1 MPVACQFFGEGVFF
15 VLHCGRGGEGI
26 GVMATHTSVPPR
38 LDTKWL
44 EVWRTVSESTT
55 GNLGFSCTL
64 EPLMDQ
70 LWWTREKNMRDIYGG
85 GGERAARLLATGMDI
100 GADNGTV
107 GAILAQVR
115 GCSEVRSVAVDKTPT
130 SRALFSGRD
139 EATPIKSTHDEKEGE
154 LLSVPHID
162 GFPAIIRQREAQA
175 ALAVARDG
183 SRRYRWRM
191 VRCDSD
197 ERQDDQ
203 GNEDGEGPAA
213 MPVGDK
219 NECSKSSGGC
229 SYPGC
234 SHSRDIF
241 SDEGDKE
248 CSETG
253 ERTVEGEHN
262 FGKEGHLACVP
273 GDVLHNRFALICQ
286 LGCGCSSRVWLA
298 VDLVQCSVSR
308 RQLMRNL
315 DEHQLCMH
323 FSSLVQPLFVA
334 IKVFRC
340 GLMYEERAESEA
352 LLLAY
357 IREFKKAEWLQRQF
371 YLPRFNVESSEIS
384 TLNASTAPIANVSSA
399 MFSGQS
405 RSSESDSQSSG
416 EWIAQ
421 SCGVCRVSSMRD
433 QFSHRG
439 AFGVHH
445 CIVLDVM
452 GVSLDTF
459 MDGRRP
465 EGIPASSVSS
475 IIRSVLEDLASLAK
489 MHIAHTDIR
498 PASIFL
504 MQREGHVANGEK
516 TFITQ
521 NLGSSVLTGSN
532 LKEPRGRASNLHSS
546 RTEVVERPTVPLPPF
561 LKDIVDTPRTGRCQ
575 SAHGDSF
582 QSLSEASLWC
592 ARVNPLHAVQLSN
605 FDHSIILST
614 PLRRSH
620 DNSRKSD
627 LGNDSDLTELT
638 EEGAKH
644 TANPHS
650 RPVGGGVLTP
660 DMPGMNTPDGKE
672 RVSVFTLSCQFA
684 ASLRM
689 SSPSACETSLVDE
702 LKRDILARRSY
713 KRGVLLQSREYRSP
727 EIILGKDY
735 NATMDIWSVACTA
748 YELLFD
754 RRLFDPIR
762 DFTAALEREKREGG
776 ANRKEVEKNLSSVG
790 EIHKSNAIET
800 TPVESVNERNARNL
814 WFHAVC
820 FNEHEKNIDVFHLRR
835 MVLLLGPPT
844 PRYILSTP
852 MGEYVREFFDA
863 HGRFIF
869 LTKYEQIQLYC
880 TDDTCEAHSYCFSS
894 CVARDVANNFPA
906 TAHKHKS
913 AGVPANETNSRR
925 RDSAAHCCFRGVT
938 SAWLRLRE
946 QIQARLGKE
955 EGVAFEDFLRRCLQW
970 DPEERPNAHALLR
983 TPWVAAAQDAI
994 FGSAE

>member
-1 MPVACQFFGEGVFF
+1 
-15 VLHCGRGGEGI
+15 
-26 GVMATHTSVPPR
+26 MATHSSVPPR
-38 LDTKWL
+38 LDTKRL

-55 GNLGFSCTL
+55 GNLGFSCAL
-64 EPLMDQ
+64 EPLMGQ
-70 LWWTREKNMRDIYGG
+70 ICWERKKNMRDIYGG
-85 GGERAARLLATGMDI
+85 GGERAAQLLATGLDI

-107 GAILAQVR
+107 SAILNQAR
-115 GCSEVRSVAVDKTPT
+115 GCSEVRSVAVDTTPT
-130 SRALFSGRD
+130 TRALFPGRD
-139 EATPIKSTHDEKEGE
+139 EARPIKSTHDENEGE
-154 LLSVPHID
+154 LVNASQIN
-162 GFPAIIRQREAQA
+162 GFSALTRQWEVQA
-175 ALAVARDG
+175 ALAAARNG
-183 SRRYRWRM
+183 SRRHRRRM

-197 ERQDDQ
+197 ERQDDE
-203 GNEDGEGPAA
+203 GNEDGEWPAA

-219 NECSKSSGGC
+219 KECPKPSGGC
-229 SYPGC
+229 SCPGC

-241 SDEGDKE
+241 FDEGDKE
-248 CSETG
+248 FSET
-253 ERTVEGEHN
+253 EEEAVEGENN

-273 GDVLHNRFALICQ
+273 GDVIHNRFALICQ
-286 LGCGCSSRVWLA
+286 LGCGRSSRVWLA

-308 RQLMRNL
+308 RRLISNL
-315 DEHQLCMH
+315 DDHQLCMH

-371 YLPRFNVESSEIS
+371 SLPRFNVESSEMS
-384 TLNASTAPIANVSSA
+384 TLNTSTAPIANVSSA
-399 MFSGQS
+399 MFSGHSLFSENDS
-405 RSSESDSQSSG
+405 RSSG
-416 EWIAQ
+416 AWIAQ
-421 SCGVCRVSSMRD
+421 SSGVCRVSFMRD

-452 GVSLDTF
+452 GASLDTF

-465 EGIPASSVSS
+465 EGIPASIASS
-475 IIRSVLEDLASLAK
+475 IIRSVLEDLASLAM

-504 MQREGHVANGEK
+504 MEREGHVANGAK
-516 TFITQ
+516 NFSTQ
-521 NLGSSVLTGSN
+521 SSGSSELTESN
-532 LKEPRGRASNLHSS
+532 LKVPRGRASKLHSF
-546 RTEVVERPTVPLPPF
+546 RTEVGERPAVPLPPF

-575 SAHGDSF
+575 SARGDSF
-582 QSLSEASLWC
+582 HSLSEAGLWC
-592 ARVNPLHAVQLSN
+592 SRVNPSHAVQLSD

-614 PLRRSH
+614 RLKRDH
-620 DNSRKSD
+620 DNSLRSGLD
-627 LGNDSDLTELT
+627 NGGDLTELT
-638 EEGAKH
+638 EDGAKR

-660 DMPGMNTPDGKE
+660 DMPVMTTPDGKE

-702 LKRDILARRSY
+702 LKRDILARRGY

-762 DFTAALEREKREGG
+762 DFTEALEREKREGE
-776 ANRKEVEKNLSSVG
+776 ADRKDEEKNFSSVG
-790 EIHKSNAIET
+790 EIHGFNATESA
-800 TPVESVNERNARNL
+800 PVESVNERNVHNL
-814 WFHAVC
+814 WFRAVC

-844 PRYILSTP
+844 PRYIFSTP

-869 LTKYEQIQLYC
+869 LTKYEQMQLYC
-880 TDDTCEAHSYCFSS
+880 TDDSCEAHSYCLPSR
-894 CVARDVANNFPA
+894 VACDVADNLSA
-906 TAHKHKS
+906 TTKKHKT
-913 AGVPANETNSRR
+913 ACVPANESNSRR
-925 RDSAAHCCFRGVT
+925 PDSGAHCCCRGVT

-955 EGVAFEDFLRRCLQW
+955 EGVAFEDFLRRCLHW
-970 DPEERPNAHALLR
+970 NPEERPTAHALLR
-983 TPWVAAAQDAI
+983 TSWVAAAEDARP
-994 FGSAE
+994 GSAE